1 MASDVQTTP
10 PSDELSAQDFSL
22 VAGGPVYQLL
32 HRSKLLHPP
41 LELVKRRIAFFVLV
55 VYVPLVV
62 MTLIHG
68 RAFGGVRIPLFRDW
82 DAHIRLLFSLPM
94 LIYAEKLVHERLRVY
109 VRAFVDAGIVRVEER
124 SHFDALVASTVKWRN
139 SVVVETLLLVVVWTV
154 GRLLWIDELAV
165 DEPTWFK
172 TPREGSLGLT
182 AAGFYYAWLS
192 VPIFQ
197 FLLFRWWYRLAL
209 WAIFLFRVSRLRLH
223 LSPLHPDGVGGLEF
237 LGSSTVA
244 FTPVLAAQTALV
256 ASMIAGRVFHEG
268 AHLQDFQV
276 EIAMAFAFVLLQ
288 VLGPLF
294 VFTPKLLEARRH
306 GLHEVGLLAGRYT
319 RQFEEKYLEGDPTGR
334 DLLAGSD
341 DIMGLGALQDTLET
355 MEEIRPIPFTKEI
368 VFELVFTCGLPM
380 LPLITTV
387 IPGQELVERL
397 AEALF

>member
-1 MASDVQTTP
+1 MSETP
-10 PSDELSAQDFSL
+10 TSPPNDELSAREFSL

-41 LELVKRRIAFFVLV
+41 LELVERRIAFFVLV
-55 VYVPLVV
+55 AYVPLVV

-68 RAFGGVRIPLFRDW
+68 RALGGVRIPLFRDW
-82 DAHIRLLFSLPM
+82 DAHVRLLFSLPL

-109 VRAFVDAGIVRVEER
+109 VRAFVDAGLVRTEER
-124 SHFDALVASTVKWRN
+124 SDFDALIAWTQKWRN
-139 SVVVETLLLVVVWTV
+139 SIVVELLMIVFVLTF
-154 GRLLWIDELAV
+154 GRLLWADELAV
-165 DEPTWFK
+165 AEPTWFK

-182 AAGFYYAWLS
+182 PAGFWYAWIS
-192 VPIFQ
+192 VPLFQ
-197 FLLFRWWYRLAL
+197 FLLFRWWYRIGI
-209 WAIFLFRVSRLRLH
+209 WWVFLFRVSRLRLH
-223 LSPLHPDGVGGLEF
+223 LSPTHPDGVCGLEF
-237 LGSSTVA
+237 LGSSTVS

-256 ASMIAGRVFHEG
+256 ASMIAGRIVHEG

-276 EIAMAFAFVLLQ
+276 EIGMGLAWVMLQ

-319 RQFEEKYLEGDPTGR
+319 RQFEEKWLEGDQSAR
-334 DLLAGSD
+334 DVLAGSD
-341 DIMGLGALQDTLET
+341 DIMGLGSLQDTLET

-368 VFELVFTCGLPM
+368 VFELLFTCGLPL

-387 IPGQELVERL
+387 IPAEDLVERL
-397 AEALF
+397 VEAIF